1 MTVTPVD
8 EWRVFDAVK
17 HINSSL
23 DRSRDRLQKLSSGQ
37 PFEPPATGV
46 SSGGMGSAEY
56 ESFSELRR
64 SYIDGMADILA
75 VVRRADPS
83 RSLDLTADHGQ
94 FGPFNW
100 MQWAL
105 YSHHVHTHDHVGQIE
120 TIRTA
125 LRG

>member
-1 MTVTPVD
+1 VD
-8 EWRVFDAVK
+8 EWRVFDVMK
-17 HINSSL
+17 HLSANL

-37 PFEPPATGV
+37 PFELPPTGV

-56 ESFSELRR
+56 ASFSDLRR

-83 RSLDLTADHGQ
+83 RYLDLTAEHGQ
-94 FGPFNW
+94 LGPFDW
-100 MQWAL
+100 LHWAL
-105 YSHHVHTHDHVGQIE
+105 YSHHVHTHDHIGQIA